1 MKKDI
6 SQPALEDF
14 LLAVVPRPET
24 GEEDEL
30 ELWDVW
36 MVNLKEEPIRNIL
49 VACKGYGKRDGE
61 RIETTTL
68 RYFFEQ
74 LHGRTAHKIEPI
86 QATLFDLSN
95 EYWVSF
101 RYDGHMFDKKY
112 VFVSDSIH
120 REHFTEIPLM
130 NQQGVMIR

>member
-6 SQPALEDF
+6 PQPEVQDF
-14 LLAVVPRPET
+14 LIAVVPRPEA
-24 GEEDEL
+24 EQNEEL

-36 MVNLKEEPIRNIL
+36 MVNLRDEPIRNIL
-49 VACKGYGKRDGE
+49 VACRGYGERAGE

-74 LHGRTAHKIEPI
+74 LHARSALKIEPI
-86 QATLFDLSN
+86 QASLFDLSN

-101 RYDGHMFDKKY
+101 SHGGHMFDKKY
-112 VFVSDSIH
+112 VFVSDSIAH
-120 REHFTEIPLM
+120 KHFTDIPIM
-130 NQQGVMIR
+130 EQRGVMIR